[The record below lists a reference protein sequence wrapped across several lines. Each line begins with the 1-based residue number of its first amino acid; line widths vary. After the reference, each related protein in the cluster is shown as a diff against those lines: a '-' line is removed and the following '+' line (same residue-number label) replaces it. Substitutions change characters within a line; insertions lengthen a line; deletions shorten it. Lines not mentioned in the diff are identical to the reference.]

1 MKLGKAA
8 GPTGVMADH
17 LKAGQ
22 EVVIEQLTDICNCGG
37 IKFSHCFPHT
47 IYFVIQ

>member
-1 MKLGKAA
+1 MRLGKAA

-22 EVVIEQLTDICNCGG
+22 EVVIEQLTDICNIGAKNAVNWNG
-37 IKFSHCFPHT
+37 IT
-47 IYFVIQ
+47 